1 MRAESVFDRF
11 RRFMTPGRTLIALL
25 LLFIALP
32 SAIVWSGVAS
42 FGPGKGAGAGA
53 SVDSSASKD
62 KPSSDLDV
70 ASAKAKALMSSASS
84 GSSAGSGAGGSGGAA
99 PEKDEKVQKERE
111 VPVGLPSMNPIQ
123 VKPPMA
129 QALPAGPQPQAAGTA
144 VQGGK
149 PQEQASLTPSALS
162 QQSAQT
168 TANKAAPNASS
179 APGLTVPVAAAQT
192 SAAEL
197 SAKQRHVQVPSLEDK
212 VRAALSSRLQSG
224 GEITITYGGDV
235 LERSAAAPAKAS
247 PTK

>member
-1 MRAESVFDRF
+1 MRVESVLDRF

-32 SAIVWSGVAS
+32 SAIVWSGVGS

-53 SVDSSASKD
+53 SADSSGSKD
-62 KPSSDLDV
+62 KPSSDLEV

-99 PEKDEKVQKERE
+99 PEKDEKGQKERE
-111 VPVGLPSMNPIQ
+111 VPVGLPSINPIQ

-129 QALPAGPQPQAAGTA
+129 QALPSGPQPQAAGTV

-149 PQEQASLTPSALS
+149 PQEQAALTPSTLS

-168 TANKAAPNASS
+168 TSNKAPTTVSS
-179 APGLTVPVAAAQT
+179 APGFMAPGAAAQT
-192 SAAEL
+192 GSAEL
-197 SAKQRHVQVPSLEDK
+197 SAKQRNVQVPSLEEK
-212 VRAALSSRLQSG
+212 VRAALSSRLQGG

-235 LERSAAAPAKAS
+235 LERSGAAPAKAS

>member
-1 MRAESVFDRF
+1 MRAELVFDRF

-32 SAIVWSGVAS
+32 SAIVWSGVGS

-53 SVDSSASKD
+53 SADSSGSKD

-84 GSSAGSGAGGSGGAA
+84 GSSAGSGGAA

-168 TANKAAPNASS
+168 TANKAAPTASS

>member
-1 MRAESVFDRF
+1 MRAELVFDRF

-84 GSSAGSGAGGSGGAA
+84 GSSAGSGGAA

-168 TANKAAPNASS
+168 TANKAAPTASS

>member
-1 MRAESVFDRF
+1 MRVESVLDRF

-32 SAIVWSGVAS
+32 SAIVWSGVGS

-53 SVDSSASKD
+53 SADSSGSKD
-62 KPSSDLDV
+62 KPSSELEV

-99 PEKDEKVQKERE
+99 PEKDEKGQKERE
-111 VPVGLPSMNPIQ
+111 VPVGLPSINPIQ

-129 QALPAGPQPQAAGTA
+129 QALPSGPQPQAAGTV

-149 PQEQASLTPSALS
+149 PQEQAALTPSTLS
-162 QQSAQT
+162 QQSAQM
-168 TANKAAPNASS
+168 TANKAAPTASS

-212 VRAALSSRLQSG
+212 VRAALSSRLQGG

>member
-1 MRAESVFDRF
+1 MRVESVLDRF

-32 SAIVWSGVAS
+32 SAIVWSGVGS

-53 SVDSSASKD
+53 SADSSGSKD
-62 KPSSDLDV
+62 KPSSELEV

-99 PEKDEKVQKERE
+99 PEKDEKGQKERE
-111 VPVGLPSMNPIQ
+111 VPVGLPSINPIQ

-129 QALPAGPQPQAAGTA
+129 QALPSGPQPQAAGTV

-149 PQEQASLTPSALS
+149 PQEQAALTPSTLS
-162 QQSAQT
+162 QQSAQM
-168 TANKAAPNASS
+168 TANKAAPTASS
-179 APGLTVPVAAAQT
+179 APGFMAPVAATQT
-192 SAAEL
+192 GSAEL
-197 SAKQRHVQVPSLEDK
+197 SAKQRNVQVPSLEDK
-212 VRAALSSRLQSG
+212 VRAALSSRLQGG

>member
-1 MRAESVFDRF
+1 MRVESVLDRF

-32 SAIVWSGVAS
+32 SAIVWSGVGS

-53 SVDSSASKD
+53 SADSSGSKD
-62 KPSSDLDV
+62 KPSSDLEV

-99 PEKDEKVQKERE
+99 PEKDEKGQKERE
-111 VPVGLPSMNPIQ
+111 VPVGLPSINPIQ
-123 VKPPMA
+123 VKPP
-129 QALPAGPQPQAAGTA
+129 AAGTV

-149 PQEQASLTPSALS
+149 PQEQAALTPSTLS
-162 QQSAQT
+162 QQSAQM
-168 TANKAAPNASS
+168 TANKAAPTASS

>member
-1 MRAESVFDRF
+1 MRAESVFDRLG
-11 RRFMTPGRTLIALL
+11 RFMTPGRTLIALL

-84 GSSAGSGAGGSGGAA
+84 GSSAGSGAGGSGAA

-168 TANKAAPNASS
+168 TANKAAPTASS

>member
-1 MRAESVFDRF
+1 MRAESVFDRLG
-11 RRFMTPGRTLIALL
+11 RFMTPGRTLIALL

-84 GSSAGSGAGGSGGAA
+84 GSSAGSGGAA

-144 VQGGK
+144 VQAGK

-168 TANKAAPNASS
+168 TANKAAPTASS

>member
-1 MRAESVFDRF
+1 MRVESVLDRF

-32 SAIVWSGVAS
+32 SAIVWSGVGS

-53 SVDSSASKD
+53 SADSSGSKD
-62 KPSSDLDV
+62 KPSSDLEV

-84 GSSAGSGAGGSGGAA
+84 GSSAGSGGAA

-129 QALPAGPQPQAAGTA
+129 QALPAGPQPQTAGTA

-149 PQEQASLTPSALS
+149 PQEQAALTPSTLS
-162 QQSAQT
+162 QQSAQM
-168 TANKAAPNASS
+168 TANKAAPTASS

>member
-129 QALPAGPQPQAAGTA
+129 QALPAGPQPQTAGTA

-149 PQEQASLTPSALS
+149 PQEQASLTP
-162 QQSAQT
+162 
-168 TANKAAPNASS
+168 S

-197 SAKQRHVQVPSLEDK
+197 SAKQRHVQVPTLEDK

>member
-1 MRAESVFDRF
+1 MRAESVFDRLG
-11 RRFMTPGRTLIALL
+11 RFMTPGRTLIALL

-84 GSSAGSGAGGSGGAA
+84 GSSAGSGGAA

-168 TANKAAPNASS
+168 TANKAAPTASS